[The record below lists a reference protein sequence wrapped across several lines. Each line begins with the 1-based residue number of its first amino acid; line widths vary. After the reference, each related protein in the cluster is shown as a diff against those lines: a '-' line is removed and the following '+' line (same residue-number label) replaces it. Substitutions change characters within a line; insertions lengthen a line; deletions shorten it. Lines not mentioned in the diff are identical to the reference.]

1 MGCEGREVLCGPGRG
16 EMWTCRQGS
25 RGLRKVEQR
34 LGRES
39 RRSTSADHSFIH
51 LFNIPAPAHTRPCAG
66 HRGLRH
72 KSLPGPSSRKKK
84 IWPGLGQKE
93 VQGLGVQGS
102 THGYTPEPLLEVAE
116 RVCWEEG
123 TDVQSQEEW
132 RASSR
137 KTDCSVRQQ
146 SVS

>member
-1 MGCEGREVLCGPGRG
+1 MPIIPSF
-16 EMWTCRQGS
+16 TN
-25 RGLRKVEQR
+25 
-34 LGRES
+34 
-39 RRSTSADHSFIH
+39 STFQH
-51 LFNIPAPAHTRPCAG
+51 LPT
-66 HRGLRH
+66 
-72 KSLPGPSSRKKK
+72 PGPVLGTGVSDTNPSQALAPEKKK

-102 THGYTPEPLLEVAE
+102 THGYTPESLLEVAE